1 MEKNASIISAIGR
14 ALIAIVFVISGL
26 SKIGAS
32 EATQGYIAS
41 VGLPF
46 PLLGYLIALVVEI
59 GGGILL
65 LIGYRTRVVALVLS
79 AFTVATALFFHHNF
93 ADQNAMIN
101 FLKNI
106 IIVGGLLQ
114 IVAFGPSK
122 YSLDAKRN

>member
-79 AFTVATALFFHHNF
+79 AFAVATAVFFHHNF
-93 ADQNAMIN
+93 ADQNAVIN

-122 YSLDAKRN
+122 YSLDAKSK

>member
-46 PLLGYLIALVVEI
+46 PLLGYFIALVVEI
-59 GGGILL
+59 GGGMLL

>member
-1 MEKNASIISAIGR
+1 MEKNASIISTIGR
-14 ALIAIVFVISGL
+14 ALIAIVFVLSGL

-32 EATQGYIAS
+32 EATQGYITS
-41 VGLPF
+41 VGLLF

-65 LIGYRTRVVALVLS
+65 LIGYHTRVVALVLS
-79 AFTVATALFFHHNF
+79 AFTVATAVFFHHNF

-122 YSLDAKRN
+122 FSLDARRH

>member
-59 GGGILL
+59 GGGMLL

-122 YSLDAKRN
+122 YSIDAKRN

>member
-59 GGGILL
+59 GGGMLL

>member
-1 MEKNASIISAIGR
+1 MEKNASIISTIGR
-14 ALIAIVFVISGL
+14 ALIAIVFVLSGL

-32 EATQGYIAS
+32 EATQGYITS

-65 LIGYRTRVVALVLS
+65 LIGYHTRVVALVLS
-79 AFTVATALFFHHNF
+79 AFTVATAVFFHHNF

-122 YSLDAKRN
+122 FSLDARRH